1 MLLGE
6 DKKGYGEEV
15 HGKYGRL
22 YCEWMASTET
32 GRKFLFN

>member
-22 YCEWMASTET
+22 YILRMD
-32 GRKFLFN
+32 GVDNDR